1 MWASKDEQIAALEAD
16 NKSLREMLHKATD
29 QLHLGESVG
38 EQRAVA
44 FMRLRLDETYGKV
57 KGGGTDG

>member
-1 MWASKDEQIAALEAD
+1 MWASKEEQLAALQAD
-16 NKSLREMLHKATD
+16 IKVA
-29 QLHLGESVG
+29 ESVS